1 MENKICSKCILDST
15 VPEIFFDEGGVCNY
29 CKIND
34 EIMKE
39 YPDGKD
45 GDGLLSETV
54 KKIKKHG
61 KGKKYDCLIGIS
73 GGTDSTYTLHLMKK
87 MGLRPLAVH
96 FDNGWNSEIAVQNI
110 KNATNILKI
119 DLYTWVAD
127 WEEFKDLQVA
137 FLKSSTPDA
146 EVPTDYAIIS
156 VLLKVA
162 ANENIKYIIEGQAS
176 RAEGTT
182 PLGWT
187 YHDGLYLRTVQKK
200 YGKLKAKSFPILSIF
215 RLIYYFFVR
224 RVKLVRPLEYIDYSK
239 EMAKNLNKRE
249 LGWKDPGGHH
259 HESIFTKFF
268 QSFYLPTKFSIDKR
282 KRECSAKMRSGL
294 MNREEALKEVSTP
307 YPVEEGIV
315 DYVITK
321 LGLSTKEFD
330 EIMKAPN
337 KSFLSY
343 PTYFPLI
350 QSLRWPIKIACKLNI
365 FPHIFYLKYGVNHTK
380 SIKNYW
386 EEFNKN
392 KS

>member
-1 MENKICSKCILDST
+1 
-15 VPEIFFDEGGVCNY
+15 
-29 CKIND
+29 
-34 EIMKE
+34 
-39 YPDGKD
+39 
-45 GDGLLSETV
+45 
-54 KKIKKHG
+54 
-61 KGKKYDCLIGIS
+61 
-73 GGTDSTYTLHLMKK
+73 
-87 MGLRPLAVH
+87 
-96 FDNGWNSEIAVQNI
+96 
-110 KNATNILKI
+110 
-119 DLYTWVAD
+119 
-127 WEEFKDLQVA
+127 
-137 FLKSSTPDA
+137 
-146 EVPTDYAIIS
+146 
-156 VLLKVA
+156 
-162 ANENIKYIIEGQAS
+162 
-176 RAEGTT
+176 
-182 PLGWT
+182 
-187 YHDGLYLRTVQKK
+187 
-200 YGKLKAKSFPILSIF
+200 
-215 RLIYYFFVR
+215 
-224 RVKLVRPLEYIDYSK
+224 
-239 EMAKNLNKRE
+239 MAKNLNKRE